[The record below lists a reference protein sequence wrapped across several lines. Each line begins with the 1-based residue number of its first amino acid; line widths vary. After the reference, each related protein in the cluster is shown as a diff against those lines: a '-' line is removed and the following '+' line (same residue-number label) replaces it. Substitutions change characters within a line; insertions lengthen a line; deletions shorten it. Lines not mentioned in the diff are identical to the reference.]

1 MIKRKVALSRV
12 SVTIAVLVL
21 TVPPLSR
28 AQGEFESFKVDAAL
42 LPGLK
47 EVARA
52 VHMDQW
58 PRSDALRVAPQI
70 AKDLLLAPS
79 RVTDERVAY
88 STDLFQ
94 DNTAVRAR
102 WVWNCFQDNPE
113 GVPSTL
119 PQEYRDSLFRRLP
132 EDRRNDPNYVQ
143 ERLSRALERY
153 QRSKRYKLVGS
164 LEVNVCCALDAVTA
178 QEFLIGFVSI
188 SCLPTEGVVSHFSKA
203 SRMEGLGDVAFKHTS
218 LMFARGNI
226 AVAITGNRQLEE
238 ESLPLARKI
247 DSMIQKQTALT
258 RSEFESL
265 RPVVSIAASARKT
278 ARGLYVVEYNVTT
291 PGDQKV
297 AVLRTELTHGD
308 ERSSAR
314 AIDGRIEF
322 SAAGSTARI
331 RVEVITEDLLTTVI
345 ERSVALLDE
354 LVQEEPE
361 KPVAS
366 PQR

>member
-1 MIKRKVALSRV
+1 MIQQRLASNRTVTMIVMIAL
-12 SVTIAVLVL
+12 TLPL
-21 TVPPLSR
+21 LSR
-28 AQGEFESFKVDAAL
+28 AQGEFESFKVDDAF
-42 LPGLK
+42 LPRMK

-70 AKDLLLAPS
+70 AKDMLLAPS
-79 RVTDERVAY
+79 RVTREWVTY

-94 DNTAVRAR
+94 DNTAAHAR
-102 WVWNCFQDNPE
+102 WAWDCLHENPD
-113 GVPSTL
+113 GVPIAL
-119 PQEYRDSLFRRLP
+119 PQEYRDSLLRRLP

-153 QRSKRYKLVGS
+153 QRSKKYKLMGS
-164 LEVNVCCALDAVTA
+164 LFVDMCCAPDALTA
-178 QEFLIGFVSI
+178 QEFLIGLASNT
-188 SCLPTEGVVSHFSKA
+188 SMPTEGVMSYFSKA
-203 SRMEGLGDVAFKHTS
+203 SRLDGLGDVAFNHGW
-218 LMFARGNI
+218 LMFVRGNI
-226 AVAITGNRQLEE
+226 AVAIRGDGQLKDEV
-238 ESLPLARKI
+238 LPLARKI
-247 DSMIQKQTALT
+247 DSMIQKQTVLT
-258 RSEFESL
+258 SSEFESL
-265 RPVVSIAASARKT
+265 RPAVSIAASARKT

-291 PGDQKV
+291 PGHQKV
-297 AVLRTELTHGD
+297 AVLRTELINGD

-314 AIDGRIEF
+314 GIDGRIEF

-345 ERSVALLDE
+345 ERPVALLDE